1 MFFRPWAVS
10 LDEGSATLTVVF
22 VAPPSPS
29 RHCRDESAYGHT
41 TTATRDNEHTPPQGR
56 SIPHLD
62 GLAHVAGW
70 EPSNL
75 HDVRRVS
82 CVGSLLRI
90 QIPHSISQRPVRI

>member
-41 TTATRDNEHTPPQGR
+41 TTARRDNEHTPPQGR
-56 SIPHLD
+56 SIPDVH
-62 GLAHVAGW
+62 GLAHATGW
-70 EPSNL
+70 APSNP
-75 HDVRRVS
+75 HDPSGMPAGLDLYYTDSPERQNGRL
-82 CVGSLLRI
+82 GF
-90 QIPHSISQRPVRI
+90 